1 MGCASRDRVVSASV
15 DAGDAE
21 PLPVL
26 APSDEIP
33 RCGTGPWIIHSEQ
46 SFSPGKKGPLVGA
59 RMSTDVCADVASI
72 SDATGT
78 ATLAMTVGVP
88 YSIILTTSDAGT
100 FFDDYT
106 GLFAARVNHRG
117 VTTFLSRNPKVA
129 TPIDRNQPTLVVAP
143 YEGSVEPCVWWRL
156 RPTVL
161 GHPEARIHYIV
172 PDGTGDFR
180 YVDDPPAE
188 GVQVI
193 TIDGLAAGLDVKV
206 EAAIDGCVV
215 EVEPFPDRTGL
226 VRTHPK
232 AVTEVAIRVT
242 NPPDPG
248 DAGGE

>member
-46 SFSPGKKGPLVGA
+46 WFSPGKKGPLVGA

-156 RPTVL
+156 RPTV
-161 GHPEARIHYIV
+161 
-172 PDGTGDFR
+172 
-180 YVDDPPAE
+180 PAE